1 MIGEPLAHTLARIGV
16 GLFGGVCLLFPLV
29 VWLADLRGAT
39 GHLPQLKKG
48 RGRWRIALFL
58 GFGAICIAFALIP
71 SPVPTRAYT
80 LAREQTVALFFPVYA
95 FFFIAYVVWVV
106 IEVRKT
112 LAWRQHQRRHP
123 QQIGRLSMSDAG
135 EPGASHIRHTMKPVQ
150 HGGGPRLSR
159 RMRRL
164 SRSR

>member
-16 GLFGGVCLLFPLV
+16 GLFGGMCLLFPLV

-39 GHLPQLKKG
+39 DRPPQLKKG
-48 RGRWRIALFL
+48 RGPWRVGLFL

-71 SPVPTRAYT
+71 TRVSTSAYT
-80 LAREQTVALFFPVYA
+80 LAREQTVALFLPVYA
-95 FFFIAYVVWVV
+95 LFFIGYVVWVA
-106 IEVRKT
+106 IELRKT
-112 LAWRQHQRRHP
+112 LAWRRHRRRHP
-123 QQIGRLSMSDAG
+123 QQIRHLSVSHAR
-135 EPGASHIRHTMKPVQ
+135 ESGAPHMRHTTTPVQ
-150 HGGGPRLSR
+150 HGSSPCLSR